1 MEVNPN
7 IEITT
12 THHLI
17 CIEHS
22 HSTHTL
28 LLDFIRISIF
38 NQANSKYITH
48 FNFKKYNKKYRLQ
61 FDQINLFNPY
71 NAKLN
76 SEAINMLIEM
86 NIIKATKESFCITD
100 HILLQLI

>member
-48 FNFKKYNKKYRLQ
+48 FNFKKYNKNIDYSSIKL
-61 FDQINLFNPY
+61 ICLTHITPNLIQ
-71 NAKLN
+71 K
-76 SEAINMLIEM
+76 
-86 NIIKATKESFCITD
+86 
-100 HILLQLI
+100 Q